1 MPVVYPVIERIAQ
14 ELYTRLSV
22 LAEDTSTAETK
33 VSEVIR
39 PKMVEDYTPKHLQIV
54 MKFGSSVIVPEL
66 MCPGNPPA
74 IAREQ
79 TINLHLH
86 VMPSELDANPLDELE
101 QQFIADVID
110 AVTTSQNTWHTFGGL
125 AIDAEWRDQEDIV
138 GDGGPDGITLP
149 IAITYRTDEGNPY
162 NVRA

>member
-1 MPVVYPVIERIAQ
+1 MSVVYPVIERIAQ
-14 ELYTRLSV
+14 ELYQRLAA
-22 LAEDTSTAETK
+22 LTDDDSTAETK

-39 PKMVEDYTPKHLQIV
+39 PKRFEDYTPKHLQIV
-54 MKFGSSVIVPEL
+54 MKFGASAIVPEL

-74 IAREQ
+74 IARAQ

-86 VMPSELDANPLDELE
+86 VMPSELDANPVDELE
-101 QQFIADVID
+101 QQFIADVIES
-110 AVTTSQNTWHTFGGL
+110 VTTSQNTWHTFGGL
-125 AIDAEWRDQEDIV
+125 AIDAEWQDVEDII
-138 GDGGPDGITLP
+138 GDGGPDGVTLP